1 MNINLKSFIMKTLNQ
16 LFFQKAPIKF
26 GKALYILFTLALFT
40 IIACSNE
47 GVGTSSEANLVL
59 HKDVMPGTPQ
69 LLASLPSGAMG
80 STIGP
85 DGALY
90 VTQSGAGGSILRIN
104 NKTGDITTFAS
115 GLPASV
121 LPIGGVIDV
130 AFMDETAYALVTLVG
145 PFFGDEN
152 INGIYRID
160 GPDSYTV
167 IADIGE
173 FTQANPPTG
182 FDFFIPTGLQYAI
195 ETYHG
200 GFLVTDGH
208 HNRVYHVALD
218 GEVSEFKVF
227 DNIVPTG
234 LDVRGNTV
242 YITEAG
248 TTDQSHED
256 SRVVSIDSKS
266 LDVSNVASGAPLLV
280 DVEFSRGRTLFALS
294 QGEWAGVEAGDAAE
308 PDTGSLVRVNEDG
321 TLTVIANGLDRPTSL
336 EFVQNTAYIVTL
348 TGEVWTVANV
358 AGPPFG
364 I

>member
-1 MNINLKSFIMKTLNQ
+1 MKLIKQ
-16 LFFQKAPIKF
+16 LFFLKSPIKF
-26 GKALYILFTLALFT
+26 RKALYILFALALFT

-47 GVGTSSEANLVL
+47 GVSISSEANLVL
-59 HKDVMPGTPQ
+59 HKNAMSGTPQ
-69 LLASLPSGAMG
+69 LLTSLSSGAMG
-80 STIGP
+80 SAIGP

-90 VTQSGAGGSILRIN
+90 VTQSGMGGSILRIDK
-104 NKTGDITTFAS
+104 KTGDITTSAS
-115 GLPASV
+115 GLPTSV
-121 LPIGGVIDV
+121 VPIGGVIDV

-173 FTQANPPTG
+173 FALANPPSG
-182 FDFFIPTGLQYAI
+182 FDFFIPMGLQYAFQP
-195 ETYHG
+195 YRG

-208 HNRVYHVALD
+208 HNRVYHVTLD
-218 GEVSEFKVF
+218 GEVSEFKTF

-234 LDVRGNTV
+234 LDVHGNTV

-248 TTDQSHED
+248 TTDQAHEN
-256 SRVVSIDSKS
+256 SKVVSIDSKS
-266 LDVSNVASGAPLLV
+266 LDVSNVAWGAPLMV
-280 DVEFSRGRTLFALS
+280 DVEFNRGRTLFAIS
-294 QGEWAGVEAGDAAE
+294 QGSWAGVAAGDAAE
-308 PDTGSLVRVNEDG
+308 PDTGALVRVNEDG
-321 TLTVIANGLDRPTSL
+321 TLSTIADGLDRPTSL

-348 TGEVWTVANV
+348 TGEVWTVDNV

-364 I
+364 M